1 MKNDDRNL
9 TSLGGNPNLFYEPLK
24 KEVYVLDHNLSF
36 EPNFSLEKHKE
47 LHLGRSAWND
57 PQLPLWSRVEY
68 EDKMEASLKNIDAVI
83 NSLPE
88 EWLEYYDLD
97 SIESEIIV
105 VLKQF
110 KLAKFWEDI
119 R

>member
-1 MKNDDRNL
+1 
-9 TSLGGNPNLFYEPLK
+9 
-24 KEVYVLDHNLSF
+24 
-36 EPNFSLEKHKE
+36 
-47 LHLGRSAWND
+47 
-57 PQLPLWSRVEY
+57 
-68 EDKMEASLKNIDAVI
+68 MEASLKNIDAVI